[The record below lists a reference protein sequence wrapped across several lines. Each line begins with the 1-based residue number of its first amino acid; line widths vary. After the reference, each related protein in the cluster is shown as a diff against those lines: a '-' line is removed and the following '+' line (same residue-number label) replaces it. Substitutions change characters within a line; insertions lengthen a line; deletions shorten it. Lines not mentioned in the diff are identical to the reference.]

1 MENKKRILIIDD
13 EEDIC
18 NFTKSILERTGNY
31 QVLTAAK
38 AQTGIDLAKENL
50 PDMIILDVNMP
61 DIDGGEVARILRDY
75 KLTSNVPILFLTGL
89 MRKAEAE
96 EASGRIGKNFY
107 MAKPVI
113 PAELIKKI
121 ESILAK

>member
-1 MENKKRILIIDD
+1 MESKKRVLIIDD

-18 NFTKSILERTGNY
+18 NFTKSILERTGIY
-31 QVLTAAK
+31 EALTAVK
-38 AQTGIDLAKENL
+38 AQKGIDLAKENL

-61 DIDGGEVARILRDY
+61 DIDGGEVARVLRDY
-75 KLTSNVPILFLTGL
+75 KLTSNIPILFLTGL
-89 MRKAEAE
+89 MRKTEAE